1 MVITQTSVNRDLRV
15 PPHNLEAEESLLGAM
30 LLSSS
35 AIADSMSVVSV
46 EQFYR
51 PAHAHVF
58 EAIAALYATGD
69 PVDAVTVA
77 VELERAGVADTIGGL
92 EGLHRLQMATPASSN
107 ASKYASIVRGHYM
120 LRRLITVAGEIAELG
135 YSQPSDI
142 IAAIDDAENMVFQIA
157 DDQNPESMTKLD
169 DLLKDT
175 LNHLVKRYESD
186 RGVVGTPTG
195 FFDLDEKLSGLQP
208 SALIIVGARPAMG
221 KTSFI
226 LNIAA
231 HASIRESR
239 PVLVF
244 SLEMGHLE
252 ISQRILS
259 SETRIDSKAMLA
271 GQLKENDWVNISA
284 TIDRL
289 AEVPLWVDDNPNP
302 SIMDIRA
309 KARRL
314 KSSVGELGLVV
325 VDYLQLMT
333 GRSRA
338 ESRQVEVAEI
348 SRGLKILAREL
359 KCPVVGV
366 SQLSRNL
373 ESRQDKRPMLSD
385 LRESGSIE
393 QDADVVLFLYRDEVY
408 NPGDQMTENLAE
420 VIIAKHRNG
429 PVGTINLNFMP
440 RFTLF
445 RNLENRPS

>member
-1 MVITQTSVNRDLRV
+1 MVMAQTSVNRDLRV

-35 AIADSMSVVSV
+35 AIADSISLVSV
-46 EQFYR
+46 EHFYR

-58 EAIAALYATGD
+58 EAIAGLYATGD

-77 VELERAGVADTIGGL
+77 VELDRAGVADTIGGL

-107 ASKYASIVRGHYM
+107 AAKYASIVRGHYM
-120 LRRLITVAGEIAELG
+120 LRRLITVAGDIAELG

-142 IAAIDDAENMVFQIA
+142 ITAIDEAENMVFQIA
-157 DDQNPESMTKLD
+157 DDQNPESMSKID
-169 DLLKDT
+169 ELLKDT

-226 LNIAA
+226 LNVAA
-231 HASIRESR
+231 HASIRENR

-289 AEVPLWVDDNPNP
+289 GEVPLWVDDNPNP

-440 RFTLF
+440 RFTIF